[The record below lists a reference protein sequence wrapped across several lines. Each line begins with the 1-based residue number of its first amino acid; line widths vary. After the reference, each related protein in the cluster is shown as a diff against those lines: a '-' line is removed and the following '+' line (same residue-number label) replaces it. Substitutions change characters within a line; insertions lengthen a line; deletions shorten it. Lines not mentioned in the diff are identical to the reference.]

1 MRFQLFYILAIF
13 FILSSC
19 DTEDILPAITLDVSD
34 LQFDESYADPIQIT
48 VSINVPADEDI
59 NLTVLTSGLATK
71 DEDYSISSS
80 SIIISEG
87 SSSGTISITLLD
99 DLDSEGNEN
108 IEIDISSSGNFLFL
122 NPQFFITIIDD
133 DFDTDGDGIVDVN
146 DSCPETAGPI
156 EGSGCPDS
164 DGDGIYDNEDQCPDE
179 PGDAENNGCPVVD
192 ADGDG
197 VLDGFDDCPNEPGPA
212 QYNGCPSPQILINE
226 VLYDPPND
234 LPGDANGDGTREA
247 QEDEFIE
254 FYNYGGDLDIS
265 GWSVHDNAE
274 ERHIFP
280 DGTVIPAGGVLV
292 LFGGGT
298 PTGTFGGS
306 IVQVASEGIL
316 NMNNSGD
323 FVTVYDINN
332 ISVLTFDVEPLSNN
346 PNESYTRNPDI
357 TGEFEQH
364 AGIPEAN
371 GALFSPGTRVDG
383 SNFN

>member
-1 MRFQLFYILAIF
+1 MRFQLFYILATF
-13 FILSSC
+13 FVIYSC

-34 LQFDESYADPIQIT
+34 LQFDENFVDPIQINAS
-48 VSINVPADEDI
+48 VNVPADEDI
-59 NLTVLTSGLATK
+59 NLSVLTSGTATL
-71 DEDYSISSS
+71 DEDYSISAS
-80 SIIISEG
+80 SI
-87 SSSGTISITLLD
+87 TISQGSTHGLIFISIED
-99 DLDSEGNEN
+99 DFESEGNEN

-122 NPQFFITIIDD
+122 DPQLSITIIDD

-179 PGDAENNGCPVVD
+179 PGDAENNGCPLVD

-234 LPGDANGDGTREA
+234 LPGDANGDGTREP

-280 DGTVIPAGGVLV
+280 EGTVIPAGGVLV

-323 FVTVYDINN
+323 FVTVYDSNN
-332 ISVLTFDVEPLSNN
+332 ISVLTFDIEPLSNN

-364 AGIPEAN
+364 AGIAEAN
-371 GALFSPGTRVDG
+371 GALFSPGTTVDG